1 MSLLSQSSVVH
12 AERVNARRWENWYNN
27 HPGEAW
33 VGGGTPLFLESV
45 DLFLFHPFAVKVNK
59 VLGRG
64 SLWTII
70 FKEGLRIF
78 DDFPIYKFNN

>member
-1 MSLLSQSSVVH
+1 MPGDGRSGIITTL
-12 AERVNARRWENWYNN
+12 ERPRSGR
-27 HPGEAW
+27 HSIISGE
-33 VGGGTPLFLESV
+33 ESV

-70 FKEGLRIF
+70 
-78 DDFPIYKFNN
+78 